1 MHATQLTKAVP
12 IFAALGHPVR
22 LAIVARLCSDGPLRT
37 ITLKEQ
43 ASVSRQGV
51 SKHLRLLEQSGL
63 VRSARK
69 GRDRLWRVETRRI
82 AEARTYL
89 ALMSA
94 QWDARLERLR
104 LSMENS
110 DEPHS

>member
-1 MHATQLTKAVP
+1 LHAMQLTKAVP
-12 IFAALGHPVR
+12 IFAALGDPVR

-69 GRDRLWRVETRRI
+69 GRDRVWRVETRRI
-82 AEARTYL
+82 AAARAYL
-89 ALMSA
+89 ALMSG

-104 LSMENS
+104 SFMESS
-110 DEPHS
+110 DE